1 MPSFRLHW
9 IALATLALAIAEYPI
24 AIAQAAAKKKTVSAA
39 DFGAKGDG
47 QQDDAP
53 AIQKALDSGAVV
65 VKIPPG
71 TYRIGSTLWIG
82 SNTTLKADS
91 KAIMRLAD
99 GAGVN
104 SDVFLLAN
112 RNPGNGNANIA
123 VEGGVWDGNNRH
135 NRRGKPDDQHAYSG
149 VPLSF
154 INVKS
159 LALKNLTVRNPEAYS
174 VRLGEVEDFL
184 VEDITLDNPLI
195 RPNQD
200 GIHLGGYCRHG
211 VIRRIKGVTP
221 NTPNDDMVAI
231 NADDN
236 VELGGNLG
244 LRRGPISD
252 ILVEDL
258 EGRNAHNFVRI
269 LSIKYPVENV
279 TVRRV
284 KGTCRYYAVNM
295 NSWRFPAGTGDIRNI
310 RLETFN
316 VAKTD
321 KFGSLIDIALNVQN
335 LHIRDFVRIEDPKG
349 AESATLNL
357 RNGRDNTIR
366 GEDGQSRKVQ
376 DFSIPSGSIKEQWIN
391 PSKIAK

>member
-1 MPSFRLHW
+1 MPHFRLHW
-9 IALATLALAIAEYPI
+9 IALATLALAITEYPI
-24 AIAQAAAKKKTVSAA
+24 VIAQAAAQKKTESAA
-39 DFGAKGDG
+39 DFGTKGDG

-53 AIQKALDSGAVV
+53 AIQKALDSGAAVV
-65 VKIPPG
+65 TIPPG

-91 KAIMRLAD
+91 KAVMRLAD

-112 RNPGNGNANIA
+112 RNPGNANADITI
-123 VEGGVWDGNNRH
+123 EGGVWDGNNLH
-135 NRRGKPDDQHAYSG
+135 NRRGKPDDRRAYSG
-149 VPLSF
+149 VPISF
-154 INVKS
+154 INVKN
-159 LALKNLTVRNPEAYS
+159 LVLKNLTVRNPESYS
-174 VRLGEVEDFL
+174 VRLGEVDNFL

-211 VIRRIKGVTP
+211 VIRRIKAVTP

-252 ILVEDL
+252 IFVEDL
-258 EGRNAHNFVRI
+258 EGQNAHNFVRI

-284 KGTCRYYAVNM
+284 QGTCRYYAVNM
-295 NSWRFPAGTGDIRNI
+295 NSWRFPAGTGDIRNV

-321 KFGSLIDIALNVQN
+321 RFGSLIDIALNVQN
-335 LHIRDFVRIEDPKG
+335 VHIRNFVRFEEQKG

-366 GEDGQSRKVQ
+366 GEDGQTQKVQ
-376 DFSIPSGSIKEQWIN
+376 NFSIPSGGIRDMWIN
-391 PSKIAK
+391 PLEHPK